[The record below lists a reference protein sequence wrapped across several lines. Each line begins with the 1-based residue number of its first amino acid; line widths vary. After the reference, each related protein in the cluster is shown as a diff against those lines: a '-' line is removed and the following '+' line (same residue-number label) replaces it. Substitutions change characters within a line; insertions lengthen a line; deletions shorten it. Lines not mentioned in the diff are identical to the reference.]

1 LAHQK
6 RESKIMD
13 SSCKHRQTFS
23 LVEKHLLWLLIFN
36 PHRCL
41 SIMSCTCWYKVWEGG
56 RGGQAK
62 YAHPG
67 QHTDIG
73 VKSHEHTDYYHF
85 RARITICFSDDP
97 YHTISRGLL

>member
-1 LAHQK
+1 MYQYHVVQVLVQ
-6 RESKIMD
+6 
-13 SSCKHRQTFS
+13 S
-23 LVEKHLLWLLIFN
+23 L
-36 PHRCL
+36 
-41 SIMSCTCWYKVWEGG
+41 GG
-56 RGGQAK
+56 GPGGQAK